1 MKEGD
6 PDTMASIKELFNR
19 KKKDVDMT
27 EGSIVRHIILFAV
40 PLLLGNI
47 FQQMYNMVDTW
58 VVGNFVSNEAY
69 SAVGSVGHITNVL
82 IGFFMGLS
90 SGTGVVISQYYGAK
104 RYDKVQET
112 VHTAILMTVVMAVI
126 VTGLGIFMTPY
137 MLQIMKTPAEVVP
150 EAKTYLA
157 IYFSGALGL
166 MVYNMGAGILRA
178 VGDSQRPFYFL
189 VVCAVVNTV
198 LDLVFVLVFH
208 MGVAGVAL
216 ATIIAQFISAI
227 LVVRTLMCSDS
238 CIRLRLRLL
247 AFHKDIFAKI
257 FKVGIPAALQM
268 AITSFSNVFV
278 QSYVNAFGQYAMSG
292 WTTLTKVDQLIMLPR
307 QSISL
312 AVTTFV
318 GQNLGR
324 NQPERAKKGVN
335 MALVITLVTTVV
347 LMIPI
352 ITFAPAVVTF
362 FNRTP
367 QVVEIGS
374 MMLRYVM
381 PFQLFGC
388 LTQIYSGA
396 LRGSGNS
403 RAPMV
408 IMLCTYVAFR
418 QVYMYVMANFIC
430 NEVMPIF
437 MGYPA
442 GWVLCGVLTFIYYK
456 RTSLTKTRLLEPE
469 KTA

>member
-1 MKEGD
+1 
-6 PDTMASIKELFNR
+6 MAAIKELFNR

-27 EGSIVRHIILFAV
+27 EGSIVRHIVLFAV

-112 VHTAILMTVVMAVI
+112 VHTAMVMTFVMAVV
-126 VTGLGIFMTPY
+126 VTFLGIFVTPY
-137 MLQIMKTPAEVVP
+137 MLQLMKTPAEVVP
-150 EAKTYLA
+150 EAKTYLT
-157 IYFSGALGL
+157 IYFAGALGL

-198 LDLVFVLVFH
+198 LDLVFVLAFD

-227 LVVRTLMCSDS
+227 LVMRTLMHSNS
-238 CIRLRLRLL
+238 CIQFHWRAL
-247 AFHKDIFAKI
+247 AFHKDIFSKI

-268 AITSFSNVFV
+268 AVTSFSNVFV

-324 NQPERAKKGVN
+324 GQADRAKKGVN
-335 MALVITLVTTVV
+335 AALWIAMGTTVI
-347 LMIPI
+347 LMIPLVV
-352 ITFAPAVVTF
+352 FAPYVVTF
-362 FNRTP
+362 FNRSP
-367 QVVEIGS
+367 EVVEIGS

-388 LTQIYSGA
+388 LTQVYSGA
-396 LRGSGNS
+396 LRGAGNS
-403 RAPMV
+403 RAPMLL
-408 IMLCTYVAFR
+408 MLSSYVVFR

-442 GWVLCGVLTFIYYK
+442 GWVLCGLLTLVYYK
-456 RTSLTKTRLLEPE
+456 RTSLSKNRLVDAPQN
-469 KTA
+469 A